1 MARSMASIV
10 ACSSTNLA
18 RASTVFSRSN
28 GAAMIFAKA
37 RRSSTAG
44 LRAANE
50 AAYSAWIFERISP
63 VLLIVASNCLIKH
76 RQPAIGRKLPRGAGI
91 VFDQLILFSEN
102 LNQNASLGHFI
113 GVALAPLA
121 KPETNSKLL
130 DVFSLATIS
139 FSVSGG
145 LTSVRSAR
153 A

>member
-1 MARSMASIV
+1 MASIV

-76 RQPAIGRKLPRGAGI
+76 RQPAIGCKLPRGAGI

-102 LNQNASLGHFI
+102 LSQNASLGHFI

-121 KPETNSKLL
+121 KPETNSKLP
-130 DVFSLATIS
+130 DVLLFGDNL
-139 FSVSGG
+139 FFGK
-145 LTSVRSAR
+145 RWFDKR
-153 A
+153 AER